1 MGTLGEIG
9 HLIMTPL
16 YYAISA
22 VLVAW
27 HWLFS
32 EVLQMDPDG
41 GGTWVLSIRYAAS
54 RCWHMTLRYGS
65 RLTA

>member
-1 MGTLGEIG
+1 MGFLGDIG

-27 HWLFS
+27 HWIFTNIL
-32 EVLQMDPDG
+32 LDG
-41 GGTWVLSIRYAAS
+41 PCNGI
-54 RCWHMTLRYGS
+54 
-65 RLTA
+65 

>member
-1 MGTLGEIG
+1 MGFLGAIG
-9 HLIMTPL
+9 HFIMTPL

-32 EVLQMDPDG
+32 IWCSTP
-41 GGTWVLSIRYAAS
+41 TAAAPGCCRS
-54 RCWHMTLRYGS
+54 S
-65 RLTA
+65 A